1 MNFQTDEKLLNLAK
15 KHLDDAIKTMKKIN
29 VFSNDL
35 KNYPPEY
42 EYIANV
48 DNLLKELPNIFR
60 NINNVTKKLCGLSL
74 YFNNTFNILNLNKL
88 NNYNLNTSEIIT
100 NYFYE
105 LHNKRNDLT
114 KEEQEIYNAIRNT
127 LKTNLINDKNIKY
140 NYKKYDLTDDEVKQI
155 ASLCMQE
162 QGSLEGAK
170 AEASLMAN
178 LYEEKEREGKATN
191 LYNYVRN
198 SGWFANSKKFMD
210 RKNAPE
216 EINEAVKSVLVGG
229 NRTLPPYVNEHDC
242 LSDISNISNNNVVL
256 DKNNRNNYVKNVS
269 VIQQSTSSF
278 GANAGKWTYYAH
290 PDDNSDPFGYT
301 DKSVNEVLDEM
312 IENRDIKY

>member
-1 MNFQTDEKLLNLAK
+1 MNFQTNEKLLNMAK
-15 KHLDDAIKTMKKIN
+15 NHLDDAIKTMKKIN
-29 VFSNDL
+29 LLSNSL

-42 EYIANV
+42 EYTANV
-48 DNLLKELPNIFR
+48 NNLLEEIPNIFSK
-60 NINNVTKKLCGLSL
+60 INDVTKKLYGLDLS
-74 YFNNTFNILNLNKL
+74 FNNSFSTLNFNIVDNNKL
-88 NNYNLNTSEIIT
+88 NTGEVIT

-105 LHNKRNDLT
+105 LHAKRNNLT
-114 KEEQEIYNAIRNT
+114 NEEQEIYNAIRNT
-127 LKTNLINDKNIKY
+127 LKTNLINNVNIKY
-140 NYKKYDLTDDEVKQI
+140 SYKKYDLTDDEVKQI

-178 LYEEKEREGKATN
+178 LYEEKKRDGKATD
-191 LYNYVRN
+191 LYSYVRD
-198 SGWFANSKKFMD
+198 SGWFANSKKIMD
-210 RKNAPE
+210 KKNAPE
-216 EINEAVKSVLVGG
+216 EINEAVKSVLVDG

-242 LSDISNISNNNVVL
+242 LSDISYISNNNVML
-256 DKNNRNNYVKNVS
+256 DKNDKNNYIKNVS

-278 GANAGKWTYYAH
+278 GANAGEWTYYIY